1 MEEAIWEASRQQYLI
16 AAQCWAHLAALILP
30 MFGLQWLLTGR
41 SALDPLHCLIVVAA
55 WAFYYFTVTGV
66 FQLSPFRLRLCS
78 FGNFLLLA
86 CFAQQEV
93 QNPSYEKIATITAVK
108 TAGRLANAALFV
120 DIKTSIPIQLMIS
133 LLEVRSAWQQNPNS
147 LYLHFLLQ
155 MNVSLIVLAVSGLLE
170 ISVRSRIAMLL
181 DSESMV
187 SSFRKMLRGV
197 CDGEVLLDSDFKIS
211 GKADCLKTIL
221 MTGHDFS
228 GQDFEKLLVEE
239 ERERFRTFMKEP
251 LAISTPSC
259 LRVSLKR
266 GRIRVGV
273 DLFHVKVPHLFGKA
287 IHHLVAL
294 REDAESRLRQEAT
307 DAYVGG
313 IPSVL
318 AESGS
323 PKSRSKRS
331 KSAISASSA
340 QACAMLQLS
349 NELQE
354 MTLLIDAATPM
365 LDVAQAHLSFTR
377 KSSDADSS
385 MPSLRKIV
393 LPTDWGSVRD
403 QLVNFGER
411 QSEIAV
417 GEREVLKTR
426 VRLQDGKMC
435 VQARKVEVSVFSPT
449 ANGVPLGLRLHM
461 HLSRFKPMQPG
472 QRHQSSLPGLFEF
485 SEDPEECSYSS
496 LTDLNNAD
504 DHDNPASEDC

>member
-1 MEEAIWEASRQQYLI
+1 MKTHRPNNAFRKQFGRQAGNSILLQRSVGHTLLHWFC
-16 AAQCWAHLAALILP
+16 QCLVCSGCWQGGLLWIRFTSSSWWRPGHFTISPLQAFSSCLP
-30 MFGLQWLLTGR
+30 SDWG
-41 SALDPLHCLIVVAA
+41 
-55 WAFYYFTVTGV
+55 
-66 FQLSPFRLRLCS
+66 
-78 FGNFLLLA
+78 
-86 CFAQQEV
+86 FAQQEV

-251 LAISTPSC
+251 LAISTPCC

-365 LDVAQAHLSFTR
+365 
-377 KSSDADSS
+377 
-385 MPSLRKIV
+385 
-393 LPTDWGSVRD
+393 
-403 QLVNFGER
+403 
-411 QSEIAV
+411 
-417 GEREVLKTR
+417 
-426 VRLQDGKMC
+426 
-435 VQARKVEVSVFSPT
+435 
-449 ANGVPLGLRLHM
+449 
-461 HLSRFKPMQPG
+461 
-472 QRHQSSLPGLFEF
+472 
-485 SEDPEECSYSS
+485 
-496 LTDLNNAD
+496 
-504 DHDNPASEDC
+504 

>member
-1 MEEAIWEASRQQYLI
+1 MGVICACVVAMLTTHCWTFWPHFKCFFERCRDRCQGDENPQAKQRMEEAFWEASRQQYLI
-16 AAQCWAHLAALILP
+16 VAQCWAHLVAVIVP
-30 MFGLQWLLTGR
+30 MFALQWLLTG
-41 SALDPLHCLIVVAA
+41 SSHLDPFHIVTAVVA
-55 WAFYYFTVTGV
+55 WAFYYFTITGV
-66 FQLSPFRLRLCS
+66 FRMSPFKLRLFS

-93 QNPSYEKIATITAVK
+93 ENPSNEKIATITAVK
-108 TAGRLANAALFV
+108 TAGRFANAALFV
-120 DIKTSIPIQLMIS
+120 DIKTSIPVQLMIS
-133 LLEVRSAWQQNPNS
+133 LLEVRSAWQQDANS
-147 LYLHFLLQ
+147 LYSSFVVQ
-155 MNVSLIVLAVSGLLE
+155 MNISLIILAVSGLLE
-170 ISVRSRIAMLL
+170 ISIRSRIAMLL

-187 SSFRKMLRGV
+187 SSFRKMLGGV

-211 GKADCLKTIL
+211 GKADCLKTIF

-294 REDAESRLRQEAT
+294 REDVESRLRQEAT
-307 DAYVGG
+307 DAHVGG

-323 PKSRSKRS
+323 PKSRSRRS

-340 QACAMLQLS
+340 PACAMLQLS

-365 LDVAQAHLSFTR
+365 
-377 KSSDADSS
+377 
-385 MPSLRKIV
+385 
-393 LPTDWGSVRD
+393 
-403 QLVNFGER
+403 
-411 QSEIAV
+411 
-417 GEREVLKTR
+417 
-426 VRLQDGKMC
+426 
-435 VQARKVEVSVFSPT
+435 
-449 ANGVPLGLRLHM
+449 
-461 HLSRFKPMQPG
+461 
-472 QRHQSSLPGLFEF
+472 
-485 SEDPEECSYSS
+485 
-496 LTDLNNAD
+496 
-504 DHDNPASEDC
+504 